1 MPSPENVTAA
11 SFGRVSVVMMARAA
25 LAPPL
30 ATESSRAARGMPVAN
45 GSSGRC
51 SPITPV
57 EATTK
62 SSGFR
67 PVARAARTH
76 ISSACSWLLG
86 AQALAL
92 PELATMAWASPFS
105 R

>member
-30 ATESSRAARGMPVAN
+30 TTESSRAARGMPVAN

-57 EATTK
+57 EATST
-62 SSGFR
+62 SAGAQPRTSLAMAAVSR
-67 PVARAARTH
+67 AAASPRSPVAAF
-76 ISSACSWLLG
+76 
-86 AQALAL
+86 AL
-92 PELATMAWASPFS
+92 PEFTTTACAMP
-105 R
+105 